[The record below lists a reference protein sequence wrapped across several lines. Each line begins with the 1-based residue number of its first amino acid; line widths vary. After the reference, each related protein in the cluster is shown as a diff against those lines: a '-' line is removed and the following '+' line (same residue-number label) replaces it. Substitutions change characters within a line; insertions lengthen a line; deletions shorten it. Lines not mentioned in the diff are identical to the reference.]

1 MGGII
6 ISIMM
11 HGFQRLKPTKSNLI
25 ILKKR
30 VKFAEKGRE
39 LLEIKRE
46 QLIYQIKDIWVKYK
60 ILREQFTDMMRDA
73 YSTLNDTYMD
83 MGKKKVRTIQNFSKI
98 HFQPKITTNFF
109 NLMGIIVPK
118 ISSDLGELEKLPS
131 YSFSDTSHHLDTLLD
146 KLKDIFEKLI
156 SLAELESVLL
166 NYSKN
171 FQKLHRRI
179 NSLDKIIIPDIQNN
193 IKKIS
198 DILEENERENL
209 IRLKKIKEII
219 EREKVL

>member
-1 MGGII
+1 MI

-25 ILKKR
+25 ILKKK

-46 QLIYQIKDIWVKYK
+46 QIIHQIKNIWVKYK

-83 MGKKKVRTIQNFSKI
+83 MRKKKVRTIQNFSQI

-219 EREKVL
+219 EREKIL

>member
-1 MGGII
+1 
-6 ISIMM
+6 M

>member
-1 MGGII
+1 MI

-83 MGKKKVRTIQNFSKI
+83 MGKKKVRIIQNFSQI

>member
-1 MGGII
+1 MI

-83 MGKKKVRTIQNFSKI
+83 MGKKKVRTIQNFSQI
-98 HFQPKITTNFF
+98 HFQPKITTSFF
-109 NLMGIIVPK
+109 NIMGIITPK
-118 ISSDLGELEKLPS
+118 ISSGLGELEKLPS

-146 KLKDIFEKLI
+146 KLRDIFEKLI

-179 NSLDKIIIPDIQNN
+179 NSLDKIIILDILNN

-198 DILEENERENL
+198 DILEENERENM

-219 EREKVL
+219 ERERVL